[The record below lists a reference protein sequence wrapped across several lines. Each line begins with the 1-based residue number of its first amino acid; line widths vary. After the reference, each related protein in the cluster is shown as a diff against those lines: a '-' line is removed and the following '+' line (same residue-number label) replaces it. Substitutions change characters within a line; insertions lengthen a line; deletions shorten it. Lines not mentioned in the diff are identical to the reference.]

1 MHKRGTPQSVNFT
14 LVIISDTRYKEYKSG
29 IITSDKTTSIV
40 KSTLKNTKHKLVEV
54 RYVPD
59 EIDLI
64 QRGVL
69 DIISSQKADVILLS
83 GGTGIT
89 RRDVTVQAIKPILE
103 RELQGFSVLFH
114 MLSYKDVGTA
124 TMISRAFAGV
134 KSGCVVFAMPGSP
147 SAVKLAIE
155 KIILPDVSLI
165 VKHAKE

>member
-1 MHKRGTPQSVNFT
+1 MHKRGAPQSVNFI
-14 LVIISDTRYKEYKSG
+14 LVIVSDTRYKEYKSG
-29 IITSDKTTSIV
+29 SITNDKTTSIV
-40 KSTLKNTKHKLVEV
+40 KSALKNTKHKLVEV

-59 EIDLI
+59 EIELI
-64 QRGVL
+64 QSVIL
-69 DIISSQKADVILLS
+69 EIIAARKVDVILLS

-89 RRDVTVQAIKPILE
+89 KRDVTVQAIKPILE

-114 MLSYKDVGTA
+114 MLSYNDVGTA

-147 SAVKLAIE
+147 SAVKLALE
-155 KIILPDVSLI
+155 KIILPDISLI